1 MATKQ
6 SNTITNI
13 HPVTDN
19 YRGENYWF
27 NGCAAY
33 VMESVAPKEASGSVW
48 ATDYD
53 YSLFAGVTGDNF
65 TQI

>member
-1 MATKQ
+1 MTARQ
-6 SNTITNI
+6 NNIITNI

-33 VMESVAPKEASGSVW
+33 VMES
-48 ATDYD
+48 
-53 YSLFAGVTGDNF
+53 FVT
-65 TQI
+65 